1 MDWIFTR
8 SPRYYATC
16 AEGVEDLVAAELAG
30 LGATDVS
37 PSFRGVFFT
46 ARTPE
51 VLYGVNY
58 RSRLATRV
66 LAPLMDFGCHDTKY
80 LYLRARDADWPS
92 LFPVEKTFAVTCNV
106 SDSNVRHSQYAAL
119 CLKDAIV
126 DNFRDHCGRRPDVER
141 LTPDVSIDLHMHRN
155 RAVISLDT
163 SGGSLHRRGY
173 RAEGLSAPL
182 QETVAASIL
191 VMAGWTGDTPL
202 VDPMCGSG
210 TILAEALMLAC
221 DIPAG
226 YLRERWGF
234 ENMPGFDGEAWRRFR
249 ASVDGRMRKLPP
261 GLLSGG
267 DVSGRAV
274 AAAHRNLSSLPGGGQ
289 VVVETIRF
297 QDRAPVEGVTLV
309 TNPPYGIRLGERAE
323 AEGLAGE
330 LGDFLKQKCRGCR
343 AYVYLGD
350 RNLLKHI
357 GLRPAWRK
365 PLMNGP
371 LDGRLALYEVY

>member
-1 MDWIFTR
+1 MDWIFSK
-8 SPRYYATC
+8 SPRYFATC
-16 AEGVEDLVAAELAG
+16 AEGVEELVAAELTG
-30 LGATDVS
+30 LDAAEVS

-46 ARTPE
+46 APTPE

-80 LYLRARDADWPS
+80 LYLRTREADWPS

-106 SDSNVRHSQYAAL
+106 SDSHIRHSQYAAL

-126 DNFRDHCGRRPDVER
+126 DNFRDRCGRRPDVER
-141 LTPDVSIDLHMHRN
+141 LAPDVSIDLHIHRN
-155 RAVISLDT
+155 RAFVSLDT

-191 VMAGWTGDTPL
+191 VMAGWKGETPL

-226 YLRERWGF
+226 YLREHWGF
-234 ENMPGFDGEAWRRFR
+234 ENMPGFDAGAWRRLR
-249 ASVDGRMRKLPP
+249 ATVDGCIRELPA

-267 DVSGRAV
+267 DASSRAV
-274 AAAHRNLSSLPGGGQ
+274 TAARRNLSSLPGGG
-289 VVVETIRF
+289 VVRIETVRF
-297 QDRAPVEGVTLV
+297 QDREPVEGVTIV

-330 LGDFLKQKCRGCR
+330 LGDFLKQKCKGSK

-371 LDGRLALYEVY
+371 LDGRLALYELY